1 MPNVL
6 ATWKQAPLTAKPRKP
21 RRLCIK
27 EGVLPTSLA
36 IARTKGSN
44 STLFSLFCCDL

>member
-6 ATWKQAPLTAKPRKP
+6 ATWKQAPLTANP

-44 STLFSLFCCDL
+44 SVLFSLFCCDL